1 MALLIQ
7 EVIRPNLR
15 RACIAARRAFRE
27 EFPMHRVVRVALRAD
42 EEDRYVIW
50 VSYGDTIPPRSK
62 FYAVDKAMGNVY
74 LIEDNEQY
82 RLKRKSVAR

>member
-15 RACIAARRAFRE
+15 RACITARRAFRE
-27 EFPMHRVVRVALRAD
+27 QFPMHRVAKVMLRAD

-50 VSYGDTIPPRSK
+50 ISYGDTIPPRSK
-62 FYAVDKAMGNVY
+62 FYAIDKATGDVN
-74 LIEDNEQY
+74 LIEDNEAY
-82 RLKRKSVAR
+82 RPKRKAVMR

>member
-15 RACIAARRAFRE
+15 RACIAARRAFRGQ
-27 EFPMHRVVRVALRAD
+27 FPMHRVVKVVLRAD

-62 FYAVDKAMGNVY
+62 FYAVDKAMGDVY

-82 RLKRKSVAR
+82 RPKRKSVAR